1 MENIE
6 QEIKSH
12 LLNKEIVDIEFF
24 NVNDSYLVLN
34 PESKWVFDGGI
45 QIDFAD
51 AVFSFGWDYE
61 SEGFD
66 FSMENAIDEFFG
78 DEPFFPAEAKQIPG
92 ISKLVGSKI
101 TEVNIKWDYYQNM
114 DEEGEIIP
122 EKIFIPVELLLKFET
137 GDALQLALIS
147 YQIQDEPFGLMDVE
161 FNQSG
166 ELLIALNDEVLIKE
180 TSHQ

>member
-6 QEIKSH
+6 QELKSH

-24 NVNDSYLVLN
+24 NLNDSYLVIN

-45 QIDFAD
+45 QINFTD
-51 AVFSFGWDYE
+51 AVFSIGWDYE

-66 FSMENAIDEFFG
+66 FSMENTIDDFLG
-78 DEPFFPAEAKQIPG
+78 DEEYFPAGTKQIPG
-92 ISKLVGSKI
+92 IVKLIGSNIKQ
-101 TEVNIKWDYYQNM
+101 VNIKWDYYQNM

-122 EKIFIPVELLLKFET
+122 EKIFIPVELLMTFET
-137 GDALQLALIS
+137 DETLQLALVS
-147 YQIQDEPFGLMDVE
+147 YQIKDEPFELTDLE

-166 ELLIALNDEVLIKE
+166 ELLVSLNDVVAIKE